1 MNNFQIFHRSV
12 KEIYHER
19 TWNKGSIFNVEV
31 RTSTLKYNQS
41 NIFYCSNTSDNLC
54 IYLLYYHH
62 KHMNAYVLSL
72 SMLSLLL
79 LFHQIECVVETT
91 GKEHADLLRRA
102 AMQQYGN
109 DFIKW
114 GKSIDHSPSSPT
126 ATPASLPDNS
136 FIIQTNA

>member
-1 MNNFQIFHRSV
+1 
-12 KEIYHER
+12 
-19 TWNKGSIFNVEV
+19 
-31 RTSTLKYNQS
+31 
-41 NIFYCSNTSDNLC
+41 
-54 IYLLYYHH
+54 
-62 KHMNAYVLSL
+62 MNAYVLSL